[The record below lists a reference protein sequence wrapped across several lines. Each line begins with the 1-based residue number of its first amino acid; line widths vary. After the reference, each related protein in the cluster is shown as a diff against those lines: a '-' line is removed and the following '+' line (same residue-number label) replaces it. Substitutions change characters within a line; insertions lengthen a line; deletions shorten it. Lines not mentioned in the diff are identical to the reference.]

1 MTELEF
7 NEKVDEIEHIM
18 VETGIYSIDDY
29 FTDVFKDKE
38 HNFLFRVK
46 HQRFYESQE
55 DANEVLMEVY
65 SNLKKIRK
73 KIKL

>member
-7 NEKVDEIEHIM
+7 NEKVDEIEHIIDK
-18 VETGIYSIDDY
+18 TGIYSIDDY
-29 FTDVFKDKE
+29 FTDIFKDKE

-55 DANEVLMEVY
+55 DANEALMEVY
-65 SNLKKIRK
+65 NNLKQYEKN
-73 KIKL
+73 

>member
-7 NEKVDEIEHIM
+7 NEKVDEIEQIM
-18 VETGIYSIDDY
+18 EETGIYSIDDY
-29 FTDVFKDKE
+29 FTDMFKDKE
-38 HNFLFRVK
+38 NNFLFRVK

-65 SNLKKIRK
+65 SNLKKYEK
-73 KIKL
+73 N